1 MKKIIYLSLLLLLTN
16 CKAQHNHKKNTKI
29 KTFDIAT
36 FEKNKDENN
45 EYIFYI
51 NDSIIIKQS
60 DDVYE
65 YYEKVKDQNSYF
77 YTINRYYKNGILKL
91 TGKHFLN
98 NFQKGIWKEYDEQ
111 GNLIKETNYD
121 APYKFTWEN
130 VLDFIKMRDID
141 MTSRQ
146 FQVIRSFDFGNFDE
160 AKKDKPYWAITYE
173 DGSATKKVI
182 ILNGINGTV
191 MKEFEEDYPIE
202 DDNMDEFPPPKE

>member
-16 CKAQHNHKKNTKI
+16 CKAQHNNIKNTKI

-36 FEKNKDENN
+36 FEKNKDERN
-45 EYIFYI
+45 EFL
-51 NDSIIIKQS
+51 IITKDDTQIKQT
-60 DDVYE
+60 VWQFGYE
-65 YYEKVKDQNSYF
+65 EIVIPNNSLI
-77 YTINRYYKNGILKL
+77 YTYNKYYKNGKLKL
-91 TGKHFLN
+91 TGDFFPN
-98 NFQKGIWKEYDEQ
+98 DFEKGIWKEYDEQ

-160 AKKDKPYWAITYE
+160 AKKDKPYWAIT
-173 DGSATKKVI
+173 
-182 ILNGINGTV
+182 
-191 MKEFEEDYPIE
+191 
-202 DDNMDEFPPPKE
+202 